1 MNIDTQSIHAGYEP
15 GDGGPRQIPIH
26 QNTTWYFESAE
37 HMARLFDLEEAGYFY
52 TRLANPTNDAVAA
65 RITALEGGVAG
76 VLTSSGQAAS
86 FFSIFNLCEAGDH
99 LLTSSALY
107 GGTYNL
113 FAVTLPKMGIEVD
126 FVNPDAPLEQ
136 LQGAIKPNTKCVFA
150 ETLSNPSLNVL
161 DIEKFAT
168 LAHGAGVPLIV
179 DNTFPT
185 PVNCRPFEHGADIVI
200 HSTTKYLDG
209 HGTVVGGA
217 IIDSGNFDWQAQAE
231 RFTGLTRPDD
241 SYHGVVYAEQFGKAA
256 YITKIVTQLM
266 RDLGSIPSPHNSF
279 ILGVNIESLP
289 LRVAKHIANAQTIA
303 EWLSAHPHVAQVRY
317 PGLVGDPYHELAQKY
332 FDLAGGCGVI
342 AFDLKGSREKAVEFL
357 DALQVI
363 SIATHVADARS
374 CVLHPASSTHRQL
387 TDEQL
392 ACAGVTPTLVRL
404 SVGIEGVT
412 DLLADLEQALKLT
425 FA

>member
-1 MNIDTQSIHAGYEP
+1 MNIDTASVHAGWQP
-15 GDGGPRQIPIH
+15 GDGGPRQIPIY
-26 QNTTWYFESAE
+26 QNTTWYFDSTE
-37 HMARLFDLEEAGYFY
+37 HMAKLFDLEEAGYFY

-86 FFSIFNLCEAGDH
+86 FFSIFNICSAGDH

-107 GGTYNL
+107 GGTFNL

-126 FVNPDAPLEQ
+126 FVDPDASLED
-136 LQGAIKPNTKCVFA
+136 LQKAIKPNTKCVFA

-168 LAHGAGVPLIV
+168 LAHDAGVPLIV

-185 PVNCRPFEHGADIVI
+185 PVNCRPIAFGSDIVI

-217 IIDSGNFDWQAQAE
+217 IIDSGNFDWSAHGD
-231 RFTGLTRPDD
+231 RFKGLTTSDD
-241 SYHGVVYAEQFGKAA
+241 SYHGVTYTERFGTAA
-256 YITKIVTQLM
+256 YITKIVAQLM
-266 RDLGSIPSPHNSF
+266 RDLGCIPSPHNSF
-279 ILGVNIESLP
+279 LLGVNIESLP
-289 LRVAKHIANAQTIA
+289 LRMAKHLSNAQRIA
-303 EWLSAHPHVAQVRY
+303 EWLVGRDDIAVVRY
-317 PGLVGDPYHELAQKY
+317 PGLPADPYHALATKY
-332 FDLAGGCGVI
+332 FDTPGGCGVI
-342 AFDLKGSREKAVEFL
+342 AFDLKGSRERAVAFL
-357 DALQVI
+357 DALEVV

-392 ACAGVTPTLVRL
+392 ASAGVTPTLIRL
-404 SVGIEGVT
+404 SVGIENPD
-412 DLLADLEQALKLT
+412 DLVADLEQALD
-425 FA
+425 AAS